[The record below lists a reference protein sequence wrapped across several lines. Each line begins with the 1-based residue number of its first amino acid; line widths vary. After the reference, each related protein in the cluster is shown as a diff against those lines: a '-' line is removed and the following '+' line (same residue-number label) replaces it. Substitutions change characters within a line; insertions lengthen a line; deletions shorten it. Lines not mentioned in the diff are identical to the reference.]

1 LSYIT
6 HVNILIPA
14 YRADE
19 NARDRKG
26 RQFGLWAP
34 AGQGMSGMF
43 PASTVPLSPL
53 AQALCPTQNGGFTW
67 CQQNYQ
73 WWAPPQQPAA
83 FPGAGQYPWWQQQPG
98 LPGIQ
103 QPVQPA
109 PVQPAPVQPAP
120 VQPAPVQPA
129 PIQPAPVQPAPVQ
142 PAPVQP
148 APVQP
153 APVQTT
159 PVPTT
164 QSPTTEAP
172 AVAVG
177 ESEPPLPA
185 PAAGC
190 GVGKYYPIRYNGN
203 GSVAEEIER
212 IYGEHPSRIV
222 NGWPADKYEWPW
234 IAALMNN
241 GRQFCGGSLIDQK
254 HILTAAH
261 CVAHMS
267 RYDVANLKVRLGEY
281 QIKTTGETVLFE
293 SKAARVVR
301 HKGFSQQTLHTDVA
315 IITLETPVPIDQANI
330 RPVCLPPLGGPS
342 YAGQTATVI
351 GWGSLKENGPQPNTL
366 QEVTIRIW
374 DNQKC
379 KDTYGK
385 AAPGG
390 IMDHMLCAGQKGKDS
405 CSGDSGGPMQIGVG
419 NHWTQIGVVS
429 WGIGCGKSDYP
440 GVYSRITELRDW
452 IDRIAREY

>member
-1 LSYIT
+1 MGSETRPADTKMWLLAVFIAIVATTSALTLPQDING
-6 HVNILIPA
+6 VEDDLNDAVVVEA

-109 PVQPAPVQPAP
+109 PVQPAPVK
-120 VQPAPVQPA
+120 
-129 PIQPAPVQPAPVQ
+129 
-142 PAPVQP
+142 
-148 APVQP
+148 P

-212 IYGEHPSRIV
+212 IY
-222 NGWPADKYEWPW
+222 A
-234 IAALMNN
+234 
-241 GRQFCGGSLIDQK
+241 
-254 HILTAAH
+254 
-261 CVAHMS
+261 
-267 RYDVANLKVRLGEY
+267 
-281 QIKTTGETVLFE
+281 
-293 SKAARVVR
+293 
-301 HKGFSQQTLHTDVA
+301 
-315 IITLETPVPIDQANI
+315 
-330 RPVCLPPLGGPS
+330 
-342 YAGQTATVI
+342 
-351 GWGSLKENGPQPNTL
+351 
-366 QEVTIRIW
+366 
-374 DNQKC
+374 
-379 KDTYGK
+379 
-385 AAPGG
+385 
-390 IMDHMLCAGQKGKDS
+390 
-405 CSGDSGGPMQIGVG
+405 
-419 NHWTQIGVVS
+419 
-429 WGIGCGKSDYP
+429 
-440 GVYSRITELRDW
+440 
-452 IDRIAREY
+452 